1 VPPQLPALTLD
12 FGAGFEGLE
21 DGAWVEY
28 GGGEDDDGELEA
40 EERGDGHGDEDGRGD
55 GHENGVQDEWVGRS
69 RLELAE
75 GVVEE

>member
-1 VPPQLPALTLD
+1 LD

-28 GGGEDDDGELEA
+28 GGGEEDDGEPEA
-40 EERGDGHGDEDGRGD
+40 EERGDGHGDEDGDEDGRGD
-55 GHENGVQDEWVGRS
+55 GNGNGVQDEWVGRS

-75 GVVEE
+75 GVMEE

>member
-1 VPPQLPALTLD
+1 VPPQLPALSLD

-28 GGGEDDDGELEA
+28 GGGEEEEEQEEERGA
-40 EERGDGHGDEDGRGD
+40 EERRNGDEDERG
-55 GHENGVQDEWVGRS
+55 NGVEDEWVGRS

-75 GVVEE
+75 GAVED